1 MLVSASRKPEHC
13 IGIGLWTL
21 ASETAFGLW
30 TRTRNVSVHIAVAA
44 AVSVVVIFVVA
55 FTDLLMFECLM
66 YSRTHAWI
74 YCVVAVVVCVVDRHN

>member
-30 TRTRNVSVHIAVAA
+30 TRTRNVSVHIAVA
-44 AVSVVVIFVVA
+44 VSVVVA
-55 FTDLLMFECLM
+55 FTDLMFECLM

-74 YCVVAVVVCVVDRHN
+74 YCVVAVVVLCSGSP

>member
-21 ASETAFGLW
+21 ASETTFGLW
-30 TRTRNVSVHIAVAA
+30 TRTRNVSVHIAVA
-44 AVSVVVIFVVA
+44 VSVVVA

>member
-30 TRTRNVSVHIAVAA
+30 TRTRNVSVHIAVA
-44 AVSVVVIFVVA
+44 VSVVVA
-55 FTDLLMFECLM
+55 FTDLLMFACLM
-66 YSRTHAWI
+66 YTRIHTHTCMDI
-74 YCVVAVVVCVVDRHN
+74 LCFFCCVLCSESP

>member
-30 TRTRNVSVHIAVAA
+30 TRTRNVSVHIAVA
-44 AVSVVVIFVVA
+44 VSMVVVLLLLPLPIF
-55 FTDLLMFECLM
+55 LCL
-66 YSRTHAWI
+66 H
-74 YCVVAVVVCVVDRHN
+74 V